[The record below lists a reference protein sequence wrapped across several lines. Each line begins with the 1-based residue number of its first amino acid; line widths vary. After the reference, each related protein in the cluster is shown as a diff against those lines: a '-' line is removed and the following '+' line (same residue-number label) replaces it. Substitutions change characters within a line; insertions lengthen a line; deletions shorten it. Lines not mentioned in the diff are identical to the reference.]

1 MAWTFARAWIPELCG
16 PMAPCSSSWRSSLA
30 ARQMEQHDDRCHDQA
45 LDEDLHARARSNEQK
60 HVGDGRNDQRTDDG
74 TADRAPSASD
84 GAAADEDRR
93 VRVER
98 IGSRDLQ
105 VSVLREARDEN
116 ACNSD
121 AEAGDRE
128 GRGGEKRDRQ
138 AGGPSGPLILT
149 HE

>member
-1 MAWTFARAWIPELCG
+1 
-16 PMAPCSSSWRSSLA
+16 
-30 ARQMEQHDDRCHDQA
+30 MEQHDDHYYDQA
-45 LDEDLHARARSNEQK
+45 FDEDLHARARSNEQK

-93 VRVER
+93 DRVER

-105 VSVLREARDEN
+105 VSVRREARDEN

-138 AGGPSGPLILT
+138 ASGPRRRLILAQ
-149 HE
+149 E